1 MCCDQ
6 SQFILDY
13 AEMYSIS
20 EISIVVNTEEIKEPI
35 VQPYVTYISYGSS
48 SDLKD
53 VSNMIRT
60 MQDETQLLAF
70 IGSDHTELLN
80 LLDNETTIFHSG
92 VKGAILK

>member
-6 SQFILDY
+6 SEFILDY

-35 VQPYVTYISYGSS
+35 VQPYVTYISYGSYN
-48 SDLKD
+48 LKD

-60 MQDETQLLAF
+60 MQDETQLLVF